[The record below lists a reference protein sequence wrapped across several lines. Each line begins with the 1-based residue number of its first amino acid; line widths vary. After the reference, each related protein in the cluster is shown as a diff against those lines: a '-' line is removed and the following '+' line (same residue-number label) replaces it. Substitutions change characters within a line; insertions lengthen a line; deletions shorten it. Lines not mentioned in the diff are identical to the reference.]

1 MIIVWSRLALE
12 RVMEIADYIAAD
24 KPIAAHNWVT
34 EIFDAVE
41 NLANF
46 PELGRGIPEIWDKR
60 YRQIIKGNYRI
71 IYKLEDGKVYILTVR
86 HGRQILPLDEIQS

>member
-46 PELGRGIPEIWDKR
+46 P
-60 YRQIIKGNYRI
+60 
-71 IYKLEDGKVYILTVR
+71 
-86 HGRQILPLDEIQS
+86 